1 MHVWVVQLFCCTLEV
16 GMSKSIEFLKGVGPA
31 QAKKFAVLGIHTIDE
46 LINYLPRTYNDY
58 SVITKIASLKPGTV
72 TLEAKITSLVGRYA
86 RRGLHITEAVASD
99 DSGSVRI
106 VWFNQ
111 PFRATST
118 RKDETYYITGDFG
131 LSRQRMT
138 LTSPTTEL
146 KSDLPIHTARI
157 VPVYRET
164 KGLSSGMIRKAVYT
178 AFTTGVQ
185 LDESLPKWLCDQQ
198 VLLDR
203 HSATYQM
210 HFPSSGKD
218 LLEAK
223 RRLGFEE
230 VFYLTLASLL
240 NKQEFARESAVSI
253 AFDVKL
259 AKLFVSKL
267 PYTLTDDQRKVLWQ
281 IFKDMEA
288 HTPMNRLVEGDVGSG
303 KTVVAAMAA
312 VMAMQAGYQVAYM
325 APTELLARQH
335 AESLYNTLEP
345 LGLAGKVGLLIGGLT
360 AAQKKLAHQH
370 IASGDVQ
377 FVIGTHAL
385 FSDKVV
391 MQNLGLVIVDEQH
404 RFGVAQRKKL
414 QSKAHTMPHVLSM
427 TATPIPRS
435 LALTLY
441 GELDISIIE
450 SKPSGRLPTKTTI
463 VSPNSR
469 DAMYSMLKAE
479 LDSGKQAFVVCP
491 LITDSEDVK
500 SPSAEKM
507 YDTLTKGIL
516 KGYKVGLLHGKM
528 KPDEKDSIMQ
538 QFVSGK
544 IQVLV
549 ATTVIEVGVNVINAS
564 VMIIEGAD
572 RFGLAQMH
580 QLRGRVGRSDHQ
592 GHCFIVPSD
601 SRAPSARLRALA
613 STYDGFKLSELDLEL
628 RGPGAI
634 YGTMQSGELDLRVAK
649 LSDTKLVAQAR
660 SAAAEFIAKG
670 ENLLHYPVVNS
681 HVQKIRTITNL
692 N

>member
-1 MHVWVVQLFCCTLEV
+1 MN
-16 GMSKSIEFLKGVGPA
+16 KSIEFLKGVGPA
-31 QAKKFAVLGIHTIDE
+31 QAKKFAVLGINTVNDLID
-46 LINYLPRTYNDY
+46 YLPRTYNDY
-58 SVITKIASLKPGTV
+58 SIVSKIGSLMPGSV
-72 TLEAKITSLVGRYA
+72 TIEAKITSIVGRYVK
-86 RRGLHITEAVASD
+86 RGLHITEAVASD
-99 DSGSVRI
+99 QTGSVRI

-111 PFRATST
+111 PFRATSLK
-118 RKDETYYITGDFG
+118 KDEIYYITGDFG

-138 LTSPTTEL
+138 LSSPTSEL

-157 VPVYRET
+157 VPIYRET
-164 KGLSSGMIRKAVYT
+164 KGLTSVTIRKAVYS
-178 AFTTGVQ
+178 AFMSGSHI
-185 LDESLPKWLCDQQ
+185 DESLPSWLCKKQN
-198 VLLDR
+198 LLDR
-203 HSATYQM
+203 HTAIYQM
-210 HFPSSGKD
+210 HFPSSAKD

-240 NKQEFARESAVSI
+240 NKQEFSKENAASI
-253 AFDVKL
+253 AFDIKL

-267 PYTLTDDQRKVLWQ
+267 PFKLTDDQRKVLWQ
-281 IFKDMEA
+281 IFKDMESNV
-288 HTPMNRLVEGDVGSG
+288 PMNRLVEGDVGSG
-303 KTVVAAMAA
+303 KTVVAAMAS
-312 VMAMQAGYQVAYM
+312 VMAMQAGFQVAYM

-345 LGLAGKVGLLIGGLT
+345 LGLANKVGLLIGGLSS
-360 AAQKKLAHQH
+360 AQKKLIHQR
-370 IASGDVQ
+370 IASADVQ
-377 FVIGTHAL
+377 FIIGTHAL

-391 MQNLGLVIVDEQH
+391 IQNLGLVIVDEQH
-404 RFGVAQRKKL
+404 RFGVSQRKKL

-450 SKPSGRLPTKTTI
+450 SKPAGRLPTKTTI

-469 DAMYSMLKAE
+469 DLMYESLKSE

-507 YDTLTKGIL
+507 YDTLQKSVL
-516 KGYKVGLLHGKM
+516 KGYKIGLLHGKM
-528 KPDEKDSIMQ
+528 KPDEKDNIMQ
-538 QFVSGK
+538 QFVAGK

-549 ATTVIEVGVNVINAS
+549 ATTVIEVGVNVVNAS

-592 GHCFIVPSD
+592 GHCYIVPSD

-613 STYDGFKLSELDLEL
+613 STYDGFKLSELDLEI

-649 LSDTKLVAQAR
+649 LTDTKLVSLAR
-660 SAAAEFIAKG
+660 QSASEFIEKG
-670 ENLLHYPVVNS
+670 ENLLQYPVVNL
-681 HVQKIRTITNL
+681 HVQKIRKITNL